1 MALDTIPKQEG
12 GKLKAVASGTLPS
25 GVPVIVNADGT
36 VSVISGERAD
46 QSLGSQ
52 TLFDTGATFYIAATY
67 DTVSNKVV
75 VAYRDYN
82 GSNYGTAIVGT
93 VSGTSISFGTPVV
106 FESAT
111 TDRIAITFDSN
122 EAKVFISYADGAN
135 VDYITAIVGSVS
147 GTSISFGSA
156 SVVQSVR
163 SFGNSPTFDSNSNKV
178 VLAYRDDTNSQG
190 KAVVATVSGTS
201 FSLGSVVTF
210 NSSAINWV
218 SSVFDS
224 NANKV
229 VVTYSDAGNS
239 NKGTAIVG
247 TVSGTSISFGSP
259 VVFEAGS
266 TYEGGAGFDST
277 ANKVVMAYTD
287 NDDSSTGKVV
297 IGTVSGTSISFG
309 SPVTLATGSIEAYSV
324 SHHILSAKTVIAY
337 KNNSTGVGYFKV
349 GTVSGSSISFESAVT
364 VDSNAAAYFSL
375 VYDDANAKIVLS
387 YRSNSTFT
395 GSGKSQVLQVAYD
408 TLNLTS
414 ENYIGIST
422 GGAVADGGN
431 ATVGI
436 IGSVSDEQSGLTS
449 GQSYYVQTD
458 GTVGTTPADP
468 SVLAGT
474 AISATKM
481 LVKT

>member
-1 MALDTIPKQEG
+1 MKIIGNNPAADNAEIT
-12 GKLKAVASGTLPS
+12 AVASGTLPS
-25 GVPVIVNADGT
+25 GQPVVVNADGT
-36 VSVISGERAD
+36 VSVISGEQAD

-52 TLFDTGATFYIAATY
+52 TLFYTGSTLYIAATY

-75 VAYRDYN
+75 VAYR
-82 GSNYGTAIVGT
+82 GASNYGTAIVGT

-201 FSLGSVVTF
+201 ISLGSVVTF

-218 SSVFDS
+218 WSVFDS

-229 VVTYSDAGNS
+229 VVTYSDAGNG

-247 TVSGTSISFGSP
+247 NVSGTSISFGSP
-259 VVFEAGS
+259 VVFEAGA
-266 TYEGGAGFDST
+266 TYDGGAGFDST
-277 ANKVVMAYTD
+277 ANKVVIAYKD

-324 SHHILSAKTVIAY
+324 SHHILSGKTVIAY

-364 VDSNAAAYFSL
+364 VDSNAVAYFSL

-387 YRSNSTFT
+387 YRSNSTST
-395 GSGKSQVLQVAYD
+395 GSGKSQVLQIAYD
-408 TLNLTS
+408 TLNLTA
-414 ENYIGIST
+414 ENFIGFAN
-422 GGAVADGGN
+422 GAAADGGK
-431 ATVGI
+431 AKVD
-436 IGSVSDEQSGLTS
+436 IGCSINGAQSGLTA
-449 GQSYYVQTD
+449 GQTYYVQTD
-458 GTVGTTPADP
+458 GTLGLTAADP
-468 SVLAGT
+468 SVIAGT
-474 AISATKM
+474 AISATEII
-481 LVKT
+481 VKG